1 MLVVVAPLRCRR
13 GQSTRYPIRVKL
25 FDAIRWIAS
34 PTDAVQAATW
44 ALGDHERDHTAS
56 VRNAPSRRL
65 AIENAITSAAA
76 PRQGLALPL
85 ARGYGRDEL
94 RTVNDSWGDASC
106 FDLRS

>member
-1 MLVVVAPLRCRR
+1 LQTRPINTLSDPRKALRRHPLDCQSDRR
-13 GQSTRYPIRVKL
+13 RPGG
-25 FDAIRWIAS
+25 D
-34 PTDAVQAATW
+34 W

-56 VRNAPSRRL
+56 ARNAPSRRL

-106 FDLRS
+106 FDLRSAGFR